1 MPDIFIQNSVFL
13 IDAVEPV
20 FSSKMLQFPLSYAQK
35 YFIFPFSRSEAPARG
50 DALPGPGLVQRHVRP
65 AEGGH
70 PVPLRGAAAGGAGVV
85 GAGGRPQLD
94 MVDTRHNA
102 AAAEEPGDEGLLL
115 MLVGAVVDSVVG
127 AVVLSHH
134 AIGDGVAV
142 SAAVAA
148 VVAAAAVGLD
158 VAAWSDGNAV
168 AFVKLFSEYVKLIV

>member
-20 FSSKMLQFPLSYAQK
+20 FFSKMLQFPLSYAQK
-35 YFIFPFSRSEAPARG
+35 YFIFPLSRSEAPARG

-94 MVDTRHNA
+94 VVDTSHNA
-102 AAAEEPGDEGLLL
+102 AAAEEPGAEEVLLLLFFLTMLMLLLLLL
-115 MLVGAVVDSVVG
+115 MLLLLQLV
-127 AVVLSHH
+127 
-134 AIGDGVAV
+134 
-142 SAAVAA
+142 
-148 VVAAAAVGLD
+148 
-158 VAAWSDGNAV
+158 
-168 AFVKLFSEYVKLIV
+168 